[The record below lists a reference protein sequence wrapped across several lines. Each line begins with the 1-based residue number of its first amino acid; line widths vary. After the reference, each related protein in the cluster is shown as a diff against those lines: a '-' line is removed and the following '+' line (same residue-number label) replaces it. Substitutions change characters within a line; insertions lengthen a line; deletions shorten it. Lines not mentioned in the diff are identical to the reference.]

1 MLRVQVRRLTPPRP
15 PSSPHFLLMSCHVWC
30 RRKRSMLVSA
40 VRTLPGGMIGIR
52 ISLVNVL
59 LTREIQGTRHPA
71 ETRGHGDA
79 GTRGKTW

>member
-15 PSSPHFLLMSCHVWC
+15 PSSPHFLLMSYHVWC
-30 RRKRSMLVSA
+30 RRTRSMLVSA
-40 VRTLPGGMIGIR
+40 VRALPGGMIGIR